1 MDTRI
6 RHFLF
11 VLALTPGLST
21 VVLAGESKAE
31 AASQTAGE
39 SVVHVQRGKATFY
52 GPGFHGRRTA
62 SGERFDQNSMVAA
75 HPSLPFGTVVRVTNI
90 RNGVSAEVRIVD
102 RGPARGPQRRGV
114 VIDLSKGAARELGF
128 LKHGRVPVRLDVLR
142 SEPADNEVLLGAR
155 RESPG

>member
-11 VLALTPGLST
+11 VLTLASGLST
-21 VVLAGESKAE
+21 
-31 AASQTAGE
+31 AASADGPETEVAPQAASE

-75 HPSLPFGTVVRVTNI
+75 HPSLPFGTVVRVTNT
-90 RNGVSAEVRIVD
+90 RNGVSAKVRIVD

-128 LKHGRVPVRLDVLR
+128 VKHGRVPVRIDVLR
-142 SEPADNEVLLGAR
+142 TSPADNEVLLGAR
-155 RESPG
+155 GESPG